1 MTTNATDA
9 SELDLFA
16 IKEVI
21 GAAVKTPVGSED
33 STVVMRPCSF
43 LAFDDCPVV
52 TLENVF
58 VSWKY

>member
-1 MTTNATDA
+1 MP

-16 IKEVI
+16 IKEVT
-21 GAAVKTPVGSED
+21 GAAVKTPVQSEG
-33 STVVMRPCSF
+33 STVVARLRSL